1 MLIPFPTLCQPNY
14 VSMKITLTGS
24 LGNIGRPLTQIL
36 VEEGHEVTVVS
47 TNPERK
53 REIEAVGAKAAIG
66 SMQDLNF
73 LSSIFV
79 GADAVYLMEPPVN
92 FFDHDLDIREYYQNL
107 GNNFVSAILSSN
119 VNRVVHL
126 SSIGAHMSSGNG
138 ILSFTTWLKNCSAN
152 YLRLLTSLIFV
163 HLRFTTIF
171 WDLFQP

>member
-1 MLIPFPTLCQPNY
+1 
-14 VSMKITLTGS
+14 MKITLTGS